1 MTPPYT
7 TKFEAKADVWT
18 LAFDGVTWS
27 GTGPGFED
35 YILPMLT
42 DETPWHQGTHIFVD
56 SVAKRVLDRVFP
68 EGWTKISSYRGE
80 LDELPPSWMK
90 G

>member
-1 MTPPYT
+1 MTPPHT
-7 TKFEAKADVWT
+7 IKFEAKADVWT
-18 LAFDGVTWS
+18 IAFDGVTWS

-68 EGWTKISSYRGE
+68 KAGRKFPAIMANSTNCPHRG
-80 LDELPPSWMK
+80 
-90 G
+90 